1 MTKDEWLSIGY
12 TNHVIED
19 VPSDD
24 SVRFSVVYAQ
34 WFVMKM
40 HKIKRQ
46 SLDRIEVTYNKYYL
60 GSELE
65 SMFVHAIDKKVVA
78 SFLNNIVV
86 NYAVTY
92 KELGRIWQIV
102 NNVLVYAHD
111 MEIGY
116 CPLVDWGFVKRSLF
130 VNDFVK
136 PFKCEYMISDSDR
149 VAIFRGVLDDNI
161 YPLKRSACILL
172 LMNFS
177 LGLRIGELASL
188 RFSDFDLE
196 YKVVRIY
203 KNEVK
208 YFPRDDKGV
217 RSGPLVYEVVD
228 SVKTDSSF
236 RVLPLTEECIYLYNL
251 IVEYHKT
258 MGYDSKYLCYD
269 GTDVIMTRSLERT
282 LSRLCVLLDISHINS
297 HRIRK
302 TYASLLHNNGVPTRV
317 ITDLCGHKDMETT
330 EKCYILTYEG
340 GYSAYMERINYA
352 LNNYI
357 DRGVK

>member
-1 MTKDEWLSIGY
+1 MTKDEWLAIGY
-12 TNHVIED
+12 SNHVIED
-19 VPSDD
+19 VPVECC
-24 SVRFSVVYAQ
+24 VRFSAVYSQ

-60 GSELE
+60 GSDFE
-65 SMFVHAIDKKVVA
+65 SMFVNHIDKKVIA
-78 SFLNNIVV
+78 AFINNIVV

-92 KELGRIWQIV
+92 KELGRIYQIV

-116 CPLVDWGFVKRSLF
+116 CQLVDWGFVKRSLF
-130 VNDFVK
+130 VSDVVK
-136 PFKCEYMISDSDR
+136 PFKNEFIISDSDR
-149 VAIFRGVLDDNI
+149 QKLFKGVIDDNI
-161 YPLKRSACILL
+161 YPLKRSACLLL

-203 KNEVK
+203 KTEVK
-208 YFPRDDKGV
+208 YFPRDERGV
-217 RSGPLVYEVVD
+217 RSGRMIYDVVD
-228 SVKTDSSF
+228 NVKTDSSF
-236 RVLPLTEECIYLYNL
+236 RVLPLTEECIYLYSL
-251 IVEYHKT
+251 IADYHKS
-258 MGYDSKYLCYD
+258 MNYSSKYLCFD
-269 GTDVIMTRSLERT
+269 GTETIMTRSLERT
-282 LSRLCVLLDISHINS
+282 LSRLCVLLGINHINS

-317 ITDLCGHKDMETT
+317 ITDLCGHADMETT

>member
-78 SFLNNIVV
+78 LFLNNIVV

-130 VNDFVK
+130 VNDVVK

-149 VAIFRGVLDDNI
+149 AAIF
-161 YPLKRSACILL
+161 
-172 LMNFS
+172 
-177 LGLRIGELASL
+177 
-188 RFSDFDLE
+188 
-196 YKVVRIY
+196 
-203 KNEVK
+203 
-208 YFPRDDKGV
+208 
-217 RSGPLVYEVVD
+217 
-228 SVKTDSSF
+228 
-236 RVLPLTEECIYLYNL
+236 
-251 IVEYHKT
+251 
-258 MGYDSKYLCYD
+258 
-269 GTDVIMTRSLERT
+269 
-282 LSRLCVLLDISHINS
+282 
-297 HRIRK
+297 
-302 TYASLLHNNGVPTRV
+302 
-317 ITDLCGHKDMETT
+317 
-330 EKCYILTYEG
+330 
-340 GYSAYMERINYA
+340 
-352 LNNYI
+352 
-357 DRGVK
+357 